1 MAYGG
6 LIYLIVMGILDC
18 WIGIILYIIAMVNKS
33 NKLFL
38 TGLIIQM
45 LLNVGHLLGSSA
57 IGGVMVDAISSM
69 VFFIIFSVITYL
81 VVNRKNNINKYIDST
96 DYYL

>member
-6 LIYLIVMGILDC
+6 MIYLIVMGILDC
-18 WIGIILYIIAMVNKS
+18 WIGIILYIVAMVNKS

-45 LLNVGHLLGSSA
+45 LLNLGNLLGSA
-57 IGGVMVDAISSM
+57 TTGGLLVDAISSI
-69 VFFIIFSVITYL
+69 VFFIIFSVITYF
-81 VVNRKNNINKYIDST
+81 VVNRKK
-96 DYYL
+96 

>member
-45 LLNVGHLLGSSA
+45 LLNVGNLLGSSA
-57 IGGVMVDAISSM
+57 IGSVMVDAISSM

-81 VVNRKNNINKYIDST
+81 VVNRKK
-96 DYYL
+96 

>member
-18 WIGIILYIIAMVNKS
+18 WIGIILYIVAIVNKS

-45 LLNVGHLLGSSA
+45 LLNVSSLAGSLA

-69 VFFIIFSVITYL
+69 IFFIVFSIITYL
-81 VVNRKNNINKYIDST
+81 VVNRRK
-96 DYYL
+96 

>member
-1 MAYGG
+1 
-6 LIYLIVMGILDC
+6 MGILDC

-45 LLNVGHLLGSSA
+45 LLNVGNLLGSSA

-81 VVNRKNNINKYIDST
+81 VVNRKK
-96 DYYL
+96 

>member
-6 LIYLIVMGILDC
+6 LIYLIIMGILDC

-45 LLNVGHLLGSSA
+45 LLNVGNLLGSSA
-57 IGGVMVDAISSM
+57 ISGVMVDAISSM
-69 VFFIIFSVITYL
+69 VFFIIFSIITYL
-81 VVNRKNNINKYIDST
+81 VINRRK
-96 DYYL
+96 

>member
-6 LIYLIVMGILDC
+6 LIYLIIMGILDC

-45 LLNVGHLLGSSA
+45 LLNVGNLLGSSA
-57 IGGVMVDAISSM
+57 ISGVMVDAISSM
-69 VFFIIFSVITYL
+69 VFFHNFLYNYIFSYKQKKIT
-81 VVNRKNNINKYIDST
+81 
-96 DYYL
+96 